1 MAIPLETVLE
11 ATSYVVSGA
20 AVLAAAIPSPKGEK
34 ASKALTFVRKV
45 LDFLAMNVG
54 NAKNAADA
62 AQAQAQDKQ
71 KVK

>member
-20 AVLAAAIPSPKGEK
+20 AVLAAAIPSPKGDK

-45 LDFLAMNVG
+45 LDFLAMNFG
-54 NAKNAADA
+54 NAKNAAGNS
-62 AQAQAQDKQ
+62 QQ

>member
-20 AVLAAAIPSPKGEK
+20 AVLAAAIPSPNGDK
-34 ASKALTFVRKV
+34 ASKALMFVRKI
-45 LDFLAMNVG
+45 LDFLAMNFAH
-54 NAKNAADA
+54 AKNAAAD
-62 AQAQAQDKQ
+62 QAGQSQQ

>member
-20 AVLAAAIPSPKGEK
+20 AVLAAAIPSPKGDK
-34 ASKALTFVRKV
+34 ASKALLFTRKV
-45 LDFLAMNVG
+45 IDFLALNVG
-54 NAKNAADA
+54 HAKNASDA
-62 AQAQAQDKQ
+62 SQPQQ